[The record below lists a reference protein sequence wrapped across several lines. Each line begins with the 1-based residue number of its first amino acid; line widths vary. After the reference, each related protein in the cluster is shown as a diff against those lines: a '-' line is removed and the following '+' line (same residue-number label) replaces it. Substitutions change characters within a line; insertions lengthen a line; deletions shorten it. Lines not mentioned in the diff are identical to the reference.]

1 MDDDQKKKE
10 NSNKMIKSRDELME
24 MIKNRLPSENRS
36 DEDVTFLEDITD
48 TIEDYEKRVKD
59 STDWKCKYEE
69 NDREWKK
76 KYTDR
81 FFSKEPDEPD
91 ESANDEIKPKT
102 FADLFKTEGV

>member
-1 MDDDQKKKE
+1 
-10 NSNKMIKSRDELME
+10 MIKTKDEIME
-24 MIKNRLPSENRS
+24 LIKSRLPSENRT

-59 STDWKCKYEE
+59 STDWKSKYEE

-81 FFSKEPDEPD
+81 FFSKEPDELDDSAD
-91 ESANDEIKPKT
+91 EDIRPKT
-102 FADLFKTEGV
+102 FADLFKTKGV